1 MSRTDDKRG
10 PATQL
15 IGIVQVVGGIATGG
29 MAGFHFYPMTVYK
42 LQRAFGITDP
52 HAPVGY
58 SVGTTGYWMSWIVT
72 FMVVFAICV
81 AASVS
86 RHTRPFGI
94 AAAASFMLSALAI
107 ASLFIAFDFGGAPGP
122 S

>member
-1 MSRTDDKRG
+1 MSRTDDKRSFA
-10 PATQL
+10 PQP

-29 MAGFHFYPMTVYK
+29 MVGFVIHPMIVHK
-42 LQRAFGITDP
+42 LQRAFAIG
-52 HAPVGY
+52 
-58 SVGTTGYWMSWIVT
+58 VGTTGYWMIWIVT
-72 FMVVFAICV
+72 LMVVFAIFV

-94 AAAASFMLSALAI
+94 AAAASSTLPALLFI
-107 ASLFIAFDFGGAPGP
+107 ALFIAFYFGVVPPPAP

>member
-1 MSRTDDKRG
+1 MSRTDDKRSL
-10 PATQL
+10 ATLL

-29 MAGFHFYPMTVYK
+29 MAGLYLFLTALK

-52 HAPVGY
+52 HGPIGHGVGA
-58 SVGTTGYWMSWIVT
+58 TGFWMIWIVT

-94 AAAASFMLSALAI
+94 AAAASFTLLALEMAWALAT
-107 ASLFIAFDFGGAPGP
+107 FEGP